1 MLKFRITYAD
11 KTELDK
17 ALKKLETEF
26 NILSISKPYKGR
38 GKSQYSNIYL
48 DIENT
53 EDASEV
59 LKEAYDKM
67 QRIYEDK

>member
-11 KTELDK
+11 KKELDK

-26 NILSISKPYKGR
+26 NILAISKEYKGK

-48 DIENT
+48 DIQNKDNE
-53 EDASEV
+53 
-59 LKEAYDKM
+59 
-67 QRIYEDK
+67 RG